1 MTLVVKLRYTNKD
14 WWIDWQRAGPFL
26 CKCGDDCAS
35 LETNGTRNSSFL
47 FPCCD
52 LSRLLWLAHMALF
65 VHGSTCDHCAPS
77 LVNKSQWQSTH
88 RHKAQIV
95 SLSIF
100 IFLRVVTVD
109 TPTPALVFD
118 RFVTHVHQPYL
129 NQRQTID
136 CLHTQMIFF
145 FLMSHASKPSLAK
158 YRSTYLQIKI
168 NTIHLHHWACQ

>member
-1 MTLVVKLRYTNKD
+1 MDWLTEGRAFSLQVWRWLRFT
-14 WWIDWQRAGPFL
+14 
-26 CKCGDDCAS
+26 GDKWDKKQLFS
-35 LETNGTRNSSFL
+35 L
-47 FPCCD
+47 P
-52 LSRLLWLAHMALF
+52 LLWPLSSSLTGS
-65 VHGSTCDHCAPS
+65 HGSVCTRFHLWPLCTFFS
-77 LVNKSQWQSTH
+77 QKSQWQSTH